1 MTAGGHVLTP
11 LELGFLIASVT
22 AIVVIFI
29 AEWLRSHLLGGGT
42 LPPPVVLLIRITLGI
57 VFLVL
62 GVIGSLLP
70 VLQGWNFFLLAALVL
85 FPQSRF
91 AVKACDK
98 IEPKMPRMVAW
109 LRRRGIGTH
118 RENQP

>member
-1 MTAGGHVLTP
+1 MTFGGHVLTP
-11 LELGFLIASVT
+11 LETGFLVASIA
-22 AIVVIFI
+22 AIAVIFL
-29 AEWLRSHLLGGGT
+29 AEWLRAHLRDGGK
-42 LPPPVVLLIRITLGI
+42 LPAPVVLFIRIFLGV
-57 VFLVL
+57 VFLIL

-70 VLQGWNFFLLAALVL
+70 VLQGWIFFLLAALVL

-98 IEPKMPRMVAW
+98 IEPKMPRMIGW

-118 RENQP
+118 RENQL

>member
-1 MTAGGHVLTP
+1 MTVGGHVLTP
-11 LELGFLIASVT
+11 LELGFLIASVA
-22 AIVVIFI
+22 AILIIFI
-29 AEWLRSHLLGGGT
+29 AEWLRSHLREGGK
-42 LPPPVVLLIRITLGI
+42 LPPSVVFLIRITLGI
-57 VFLVL
+57 VFLIL
-62 GVIGSLLP
+62 GVIGGLLP
-70 VLQGWNFFLLAALVL
+70 VLQGWVFILLAVLVL